1 MAWRSNAKKKE
12 RRLQKE
18 VRTSISESSIR
29 SSSSSKRS
37 GRAVP
42 ADVPFCLRA
51 KDVLSALSA
60 SLKQTTE
67 LVPLRA
73 SEKNWASAVP
83 CTTKREEKKAE
94 ERQKKARCRKRRGS
108 LSLSL
113 PR

>member
-1 MAWRSNAKKKE
+1 MSADWRGAATQKKKA

-83 CTTKREEKKAE
+83 CTTKEKREGGRESE
-94 ERQKKARCRKRRGS
+94 EGKV
-108 LSLSL
+108 
-113 PR
+113 